1 MRVIVILVAVTPLLG
16 GCRLMSGETIA
27 EKRSPLQ
34 PARPSPESVTM
45 EIIWARFP
53 AGDPALN
60 NDAWREIDE
69 SQIDPSVRLEL
80 SNNGFRAGVIRGQLP
95 DAIAR
100 ALNQGLQAPAEADSN
115 GLEKSMQI
123 DTDPVVHG
131 RVLRLRKNQRSEI
144 LASEIYAA
152 VPLLIS
158 QGRELGGRTYQQAQ
172 AIYALR
178 INPRLDR
185 SVTLELTPELHH
197 GPARFRY
204 TGEEGVL
211 RQELRRDREVF
222 DRLRITTQLGAGE
235 LLVLMSLPDARSR
248 LGHYFHTVESADG
261 PQQKLILIR
270 LADMPPSDTFAAIS
284 R

>member
-1 MRVIVILVAVTPLLG
+1 MRVIVILLAVSPLLG
-16 GCRLMSGETIA
+16 GCRLMDVETFA

-34 PARPSPESVTM
+34 PAPPSPESVTM

-60 NDAWREIDE
+60 DDAWREIDE
-69 SQIDPSVRLEL
+69 SQIDPGVRLEL
-80 SNNGFRAGVIRGQLP
+80 TNNGFRAGVIRSRLP
-95 DAIAR
+95 DAVAR
-100 ALNQGLQAPAEADSN
+100 ALNSGVEQGVETDPKGA
-115 GLEKSMQI
+115 EKSMQI
-123 DTDPVVHG
+123 QSEPLVHG
-131 RVLRLRKNQRSEI
+131 RILRLRRNQRSEI
-144 LASEIYAA
+144 LASEIYAV
-152 VPLLIS
+152 VPLLVS
-158 QGRELGGRTYQQAQ
+158 QGRELSGRTYQQAQ

-178 INPRLDR
+178 INPGLDR
-185 SVTLELTPELHH
+185 TVTIELTPELHH

-222 DRLRITTQLGAGE
+222 DRLRITAQLGAGE
-235 LLVLMSLPDARSR
+235 MLVLMSLPDARSR

-261 PQQKLILIR
+261 FQQKLILIR
-270 LADMPPSDTFAAIS
+270 LADMPPSDKFATRS